1 MVTRRICA
9 RQGLAIATALAGL
22 AWAASPAV
30 AERAAAVLP
39 LNALGIFDT
48 ATPATV
54 TFLSMSGLGPN
65 ETVRG
70 IDLRPADGKLYAVTV
85 PTGAANNSIL
95 RTYAVDTDTG
105 AVGAAYD
112 RNVSGGTATT
122 LFVVDSTLNMLGM
135 VGGVDGA
142 PSANGGLITSIGA
155 LGVTLAAGSDAGFD
169 IASGGGAYAALTGS
183 DGLTRLYTLD
193 LSTGAA
199 TEVGR
204 VGIGINQVRSLA
216 ILPPLPAPP
225 PPPSPPP
232 PPPPLA
238 DVTAPD
244 ILVAGPATIR
254 LGVLSRSRV
263 AFRASCGEGCTLRA
277 TLRSGRR
284 VLARGSA
291 NLAEAGVARLRLV
304 TSAPE
309 RRTIGRFPSRGGPA
323 RLRVTATDGAGNQR
337 TVSQR
342 VLLRR

>member
-105 AVGAAYD
+105 AATLVGATAGALPGAGDVRAGVDFNPAVDRVRYVNANSENARLNPTTGALAGNDTDLSLTGAVGAAYD

-155 LGVTLAAGSDAGFD
+155 LGVTLPRAP
-169 IASGGGAYAALTGS
+169 
-183 DGLTRLYTLD
+183 TRD
-193 LSTGAA
+193 STSRPA
-199 TEVGR
+199 EV
-204 VGIGINQVRSLA
+204 LM
-216 ILPPLPAPP
+216 PH
-225 PPPSPPP
+225 
-232 PPPPLA
+232 
-238 DVTAPD
+238 
-244 ILVAGPATIR
+244 
-254 LGVLSRSRV
+254 
-263 AFRASCGEGCTLRA
+263 
-277 TLRSGRR
+277 
-284 VLARGSA
+284 
-291 NLAEAGVARLRLV
+291 
-304 TSAPE
+304 
-309 RRTIGRFPSRGGPA
+309 
-323 RLRVTATDGAGNQR
+323 
-337 TVSQR
+337 
-342 VLLRR
+342 